1 MSITVK
7 ITKRSADGRPTL
19 YATRDLDVLPVSI
32 GRDAA
37 CTIALD
43 DPNKHMSRFHV
54 EIEEEGGTYWM
65 SVVSKVNPVMVKG
78 RRYGP
83 GTRLTLKSGDSFELA
98 DYEVQLLLPEAAAVP
113 AKPPKPLPPSGD
125 PLMQVLA
132 TGTQPGTPAQ
142 PGQSEEDTAEKLFN
156 ESTFFGG
163 DQSPPAQK
171 KPAAPPEPHVEETL
185 VRRKAPPEPYVE
197 ETLVRR
203 KAPPEPHVEE
213 TLVRRRAPPPAPEQ
227 KPAAPPEPHVE
238 ETLVRRRAPP
248 PPPAARPAPAPAAS
262 PAPAAAA
269 LRAFL
274 EGAGLP
280 HKDLSAADSERLLRD
295 GGAILRATVEGLM
308 MLLLARAELRKEF
321 EAEERTMVA
330 ARDNNPLKL
339 MSDPHEAMDFL
350 FDPAQ
355 RTDGF
360 LDPVQAVGDACE
372 DLRSHELALM
382 AGMRAAIIGAL
393 RRFDPQAL
401 ERAFD
406 KSAKKGFSLASR
418 KSKLWEL
425 FVEQQEKLLH
435 EAQED
440 FNKVFGRDFMGA
452 YQAQLR
458 RLKGGR

>member
-7 ITKRSADGRPTL
+7 IMKRATGGRPTL

-37 CTIALD
+37 CTIVLE
-43 DPNKHMSRFHV
+43 DPHKHISRFHV
-54 EIEEEGGTYWM
+54 EIEEESGVYWM

-83 GTRLTLKSGDSFELA
+83 GTRLTLHSGDSFDVAE
-98 DYEVQLLLPEAAAVP
+98 YEVQVLLPEVTDEPAEAPAA
-113 AKPPKPLPPSGD
+113 D
-125 PLMQVLA
+125 PLQEVLA
-132 TGTQPGTPAQ
+132 TTQGGP
-142 PGQSEEDTAEKLFN
+142 SDDAERLFN
-156 ESTFFGG
+156 ESTFFGA
-163 DQSPPAQK
+163 DEPTPPKKMIPRAAPPEETFVPQKVKAPAPPPARPT
-171 KPAAPPEPHVEETL
+171 PAAPPSH
-185 VRRKAPPEPYVE
+185 AM
-197 ETLVRR
+197 
-203 KAPPEPHVEE
+203 
-213 TLVRRRAPPPAPEQ
+213 
-227 KPAAPPEPHVE
+227 
-238 ETLVRRRAPP
+238 
-248 PPPAARPAPAPAAS
+248 
-262 PAPAAAA
+262 
-269 LRAFL
+269 RAFF

-280 HKDLSAADSERLLRD
+280 LKELSPMESDRMLRD
-295 GGAILRATVEGLM
+295 SGAILRAAVEGLM
-308 MLLLARAELRKEF
+308 MLLLARAEMRKEF

-350 FDPAQ
+350 FDPAE

-382 AGMRAAIIGAL
+382 AGMRAAILGAL
-393 RRFDPQAL
+393 RRFDPPAL
-401 ERAFD
+401 ERALD
-406 KSAKKGFSLASR
+406 KSAKGFSLASR
-418 KSKLWEL
+418 KARLWDL
-425 FVEQQEKLLH
+425 FVEQQDKLARD
-435 EAQED
+435 AQED